1 MSERVKIDRDFCFD
15 KRNAVLA
22 EYGKIIIG
30 LPDVGDA
37 LFRDLVT
44 GVPYS
49 ESGTK
54 RIGKPPTLFMAGP
67 GYGKTDSV
75 VTIASSVDAKFSF
88 IPFNPEMKVSDLI
101 GADIYD
107 PASGSFYH
115 APGPVCSS
123 HIVLADE
130 LNRAHPKTQ
139 ACLLQVME
147 ERVAIS
153 SRMDSILRRIVNK
166 VTRLVPITDPEVNP
180 EEKRYISWIVATGNQ
195 FEQEGT
201 YPIPEAQLDRITT
214 CRTIDIPSREDEKKL
229 RLTTVFNPFDENAS
243 PKVSKVT
250 NLEEIYDMTLFIIR
264 DVRPIN
270 KNPDDMANE
279 AMQRFVENSRPR
291 LKNKEEKRLYS
302 TPELRGLVDNYVK
315 AGLSP
320 RANFHWEAV
329 ARSLAFF
336 RNRNYI
342 TVDDVKDA
350 ARDVMTHRI
359 MLKPLARGRNIKQR
373 DIVDEILRLTPL
385 P

>member
-1 MSERVKIDRDFCFD
+1 MSKIEIDRDFCFA
-15 KRNAVLA
+15 KRKAVLT
-22 EYGKIIIG
+22 EYEKIIIG

-37 LFRDLVT
+37 LFRDIVT

-49 ESGTK
+49 DSGSK
-54 RIGKPPTLFMAGP
+54 RIGKPPALFMAGP

-75 VTIASSVDAKFSF
+75 VTIASSIDAKFSF
-88 IPFNPEMKVSDLI
+88 IPFNPEMKISDLI

-115 APGPVCSS
+115 AEGPVCSS
-123 HIVLADE
+123 HVVLADE
-130 LNRAHPKTQ
+130 VNRAHPKTQ

-153 SRMDSILRRIVNK
+153 SRMDTVLRKIVSK
-166 VTRLVPITDPEVNP
+166 VTRLVPITNNP
-180 EEKRYISWIVATGNQ
+180 EEKRHISWIVATGNQ

-214 CRTIDIPSREDEKKL
+214 CRSIDIPTRENEKKL
-229 RLTTVFNPFDENAS
+229 RLTTVFDPYDENAS
-243 PKVSKVT
+243 PKVRKVT
-250 NLEEIYDMTLFIIR
+250 NLEEIYEMTMFIIR

-270 KNPDDMANE
+270 KDPNDLANE
-279 AMQRFVENSRPR
+279 SMQRFIENSRPR
-291 LKNKEEKRLYS
+291 IKGKEERRIS
-302 TPELRGLVDNYVK
+302 SPPNLRKLIDDYVK

-329 ARSLAFF
+329 ARTLAFF
-336 RNRNYI
+336 RGRSFI

-373 DIVDEILRLTPL
+373 DIVEEILTLTPI

>member
-1 MSERVKIDRDFCFD
+1 MSIKEEIDRDFCFD
-15 KRNAVLA
+15 KRKAVLN

-30 LPDVGDA
+30 LPDVGEA

-67 GYGKTDSV
+67 GYGKTDSA
-75 VTIASSVDAKFSF
+75 VTIASSIDAKFSF

-107 PASGSFYH
+107 PASGAFYH

-123 HIVLADE
+123 HIILADE

-153 SRMDSILRRIVNK
+153 SRMDSVLKKIVSK
-166 VTRLVPITDPEVNP
+166 ITKLVPITDDS
-180 EEKRYISWIVATGNQ
+180 EEKRHISWIVATGNQ

-214 CRTIDIPSREDEKKL
+214 CRTIDILAREDEKRL
-229 RLTTVFNPFDENAS
+229 RLTTVFNPYDEYAS
-243 PKVSKVT
+243 PKVQKVT
-250 NLEEIYDMTLFIIR
+250 NLEEIYDMTMFIIK

-270 KNPDDMANE
+270 QNPDDFANE
-279 AMQRFVENSRPR
+279 MMQRYVENSRP
-291 LKNKEEKRLYS
+291 KIKGKEERRKYASPQLMAD
-302 TPELRGLVDNYVK
+302 VDSYVK

-336 RNRNYI
+336 RGRSYI
-342 TVDDVKDA
+342 TVDDIKDV
-350 ARDVMTHRI
+350 AREVMTHRI

-373 DIVDEILRLTPL
+373 DIVDEILRLTLL